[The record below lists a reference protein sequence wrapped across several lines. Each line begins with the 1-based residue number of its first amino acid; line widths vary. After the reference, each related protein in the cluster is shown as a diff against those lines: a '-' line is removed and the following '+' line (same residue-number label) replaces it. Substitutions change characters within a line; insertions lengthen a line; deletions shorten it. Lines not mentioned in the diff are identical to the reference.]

1 MTKKKSKKTP
11 KLFLWGHFGLL
22 LKNSPFYEYIT
33 FYLYVH
39 VLTWYLRFFF
49 FFFLFTFWLLWIAL
63 LRTFR
68 CTFSYRHVFISCGH
82 IPRNGLPF
90 FFFNKR
96 LHCYTHCLYPI
107 TFLLSSCNFY
117 FLNNWEKI
125 ALFSRGTLHIILKK
139 FVRYNFK

>member
-1 MTKKKSKKTP
+1 MRPFCFTTKKQSILWIYHI
-11 KLFLWGHFGLL
+11 LFIRSCADLIF
-22 LKNSPFYEYIT
+22 E
-33 FYLYVH
+33 V
-39 VLTWYLRFFF
+39 FF

-63 LRTFR
+63 LRTFM